1 MILDE
6 LVLQNVG
13 TFSGRHTI
21 KLAPPSPAKPV
32 VLVGGLNGAGKTT
45 FLEAIHL
52 AFYGTLAQSNG
63 RRTGSYENYLRSL
76 IHRGSKP
83 GSITSVELAFRAHQQ
98 GVEHSYRISRS
109 WGGSEGAVRERLE
122 VEVDGRVDK
131 ALIST
136 WSEHVETFLPRGI
149 AGLFFFDGEQ
159 IEALADMQ
167 KSREVLGS
175 ALSALLGLDL
185 VDRLT
190 TDLAV
195 LRRRHRVNQIPDS
208 LKETVEEKKQAAL
221 VARQAE
227 EQAVEA
233 AATVRVELERAEK
246 QHFEVAER
254 YRSSGGELLDKRVA
268 TESSV
273 EVQRQNLVQ
282 LDNDLRDEAAD
293 AAPLLQ
299 VAALLGELEQQ
310 VANEANA
317 AHQKIVTTALGERD
331 ESVLALLRSAGVDS
345 DVFES
350 VAEFMTADRS
360 RRDSESTVP
369 DISGLGD
376 AAAVSAMGM
385 STLPAAERRLRALLE
400 RRDSIRAELDQ
411 LERVL
416 VAMPD
421 PESLADLRA
430 SLDEASA
437 ELARSQASLA
447 MVEENLA
454 ARRADSVKAETS
466 YESELDRLAH
476 ANLAID
482 DDLRTVAHIDKVTQT
497 LDSLRSAAARRY
509 LGRIGDLV
517 LEALQRLLRKE
528 SLVATVTID
537 PDTHTVELT
546 GRDGSRLMAN
556 QMSAGERQLL
566 AVSLL
571 WGLARASGQPLP
583 VVVDTPLGRLDGT
596 HREHLV
602 ERYFPYASHQV
613 ILLSTDT
620 EIDEP
625 TYARVRKFVGRSY
638 RLSFDQTTNS
648 TSVLPGYFWE

>member
-1 MILDE
+1 
-6 LVLQNVG
+6 
-13 TFSGRHTI
+13 
-21 KLAPPSPAKPV
+21 
-32 VLVGGLNGAGKTT
+32 
-45 FLEAIHL
+45 
-52 AFYGTLAQSNG
+52 
-63 RRTGSYENYLRSL
+63 
-76 IHRGSKP
+76 
-83 GSITSVELAFRAHQQ
+83 
-98 GVEHSYRISRS
+98 
-109 WGGSEGAVRERLE
+109 
-122 VEVDGRVDK
+122 
-131 ALIST
+131 
-136 WSEHVETFLPRGI
+136 
-149 AGLFFFDGEQ
+149 
-159 IEALADMQ
+159 
-167 KSREVLGS
+167 
-175 ALSALLGLDL
+175 
-185 VDRLT
+185 
-190 TDLAV
+190 
-195 LRRRHRVNQIPDS
+195 
-208 LKETVEEKKQAAL
+208 
-221 VARQAE
+221 
-227 EQAVEA
+227 
-233 AATVRVELERAEK
+233 
-246 QHFEVAER
+246 
-254 YRSSGGELLDKRVA
+254 
-268 TESSV
+268 
-273 EVQRQNLVQ
+273 
-282 LDNDLRDEAAD
+282 
-293 AAPLLQ
+293 
-299 VAALLGELEQQ
+299 
-310 VANEANA
+310 
-317 AHQKIVTTALGERD
+317 
-331 ESVLALLRSAGVDS
+331 
-345 DVFES
+345 
-350 VAEFMTADRS
+350 
-360 RRDSESTVP
+360 
-369 DISGLGD
+369 
-376 AAAVSAMGM
+376 
-385 STLPAAERRLRALLE
+385 
-400 RRDSIRAELDQ
+400 
-411 LERVL
+411 
-416 VAMPD
+416 
-421 PESLADLRA
+421 
-430 SLDEASA
+430 
-437 ELARSQASLA
+437 